1 MIIFRIILLTSDKG
15 IYIYMSL
22 VKCRFIEILDYLSV
36 ILIWEVKLVTI
47 ALDTLRDQRAVLVR
61 IEEDWQ

>member
-1 MIIFRIILLTSDKG
+1 
-15 IYIYMSL
+15 MSL